1 LLPFRGFIL
10 GGGDVLLTFVS
21 VHKNCPQLIQSTIDS
36 EDKMTLDLFRGEFT
50 VRLPFELSSA
60 EEERL
65 IQRIQE
71 GDLRASR
78 RFYDCYAPLVYKFI
92 HFRIA
97 NEEESQE
104 LAAQVFINVWRALPA
119 YQKRGKPTI
128 AWILEFA
135 CEQVKAAQVNH
146 RWPRFLSWLP
156 WRKDPVAAAKDQSD
170 GQGELR
176 RALDGLLCDQQLIIY
191 FSFIEDFSNQEIAC
205 FLGISEDK
213 VRSAKIP
220 ALKQLGKVLKGAR

>member
-1 LLPFRGFIL
+1 
-10 GGGDVLLTFVS
+10 
-21 VHKNCPQLIQSTIDS
+21 
-36 EDKMTLDLFRGEFT
+36 MTLDIVRGEFR
-50 VRLPFELSSA
+50 VRLPFDLSSA
-60 EEERL
+60 EEARL

-92 HFRIA
+92 CFRVV

-104 LAAQVFINVWRALPA
+104 LTAQVFTKLWQALPA
-119 YQKRGKPTI
+119 YQSRGKPTI

-135 CEQVKAAQVNH
+135 CAEVKAAQVNH
-146 RWPRFLSWLP
+146 RRPQILDRLP
-156 WRKDPVAAAKDQSD
+156 WRKNPVVAEDQSD
-170 GQGELR
+170 HQGGLR
-176 RALDGLLCDQQLIIY
+176 RALDGLSYDQQLIIY

-213 VRSAKIP
+213 VHSAKMP

>member
-1 LLPFRGFIL
+1 
-10 GGGDVLLTFVS
+10 
-21 VHKNCPQLIQSTIDS
+21 
-36 EDKMTLDLFRGEFT
+36 MTLDIFRGEFS
-50 VRLPFELSSA
+50 VRAPFDLSSA

-92 HFRIA
+92 CFRVA
-97 NEEESQE
+97 DEEKSQE
-104 LAAQVFINVWRALPA
+104 LAAQVFTKVWQALPA
-119 YQKRGKPTI
+119 YHNRGKPTI

-135 CEQVKAAQVNH
+135 CEQVKPAQLNH
-146 RWPRFLSWLP
+146 RWPRFLNRLP
-156 WRKDPVAAAKDQSD
+156 WRKNPAVVNDQSD
-170 GQGELR
+170 DRGELR
-176 RALDGLLCDQQLIIY
+176 RALDGLSYDQQLIIY

-213 VRSAKIP
+213 VRSAKVP
-220 ALKQLGKVLKGAR
+220 ALKQLGKALKGAR